1 MIFCLYKI
9 YKGKTHMDDNCKK
22 FPLIGDIAPD
32 FYASTTNGPINFPQ
46 DFKGNWVVFFSHP
59 SDFTPVCTTEFI
71 KFQQDINEFKKMN
84 TKLLGLSVGALSSHL
99 AWLDAIE
106 KMPNGIKID
115 FPLIDDLDKSIATK
129 YGMIQPRASDTSAVR
144 AVFIIDTKSVI
155 RTILYYPAILGRN
168 IDEIKRIV
176 LALQVSEKFKVA
188 MPVNWVPGADVLN
201 FAPNNTK
208 DMRKQNKNSIWFIKY
223 KKLTKQDINEK
234 IYKK

>member
-1 MIFCLYKI
+1 
-9 YKGKTHMDDNCKK
+9 MDDNCKK

-32 FYASTTNGPINFPQ
+32 FYVSTTNGPINFPQ

-115 FPLIDDLDKSIATK
+115 FPLIDDLDKSIASK

-188 MPVNWVPGADVLN
+188 MPVNWEPGADVLN
-201 FAPNNTK
+201 FAPNNAK

>member
-1 MIFCLYKI
+1 
-9 YKGKTHMDDNCKK
+9 MDDNCKK

-201 FAPNNTK
+201 FAPNNAK

>member
-1 MIFCLYKI
+1 
-9 YKGKTHMDDNCKK
+9 MDDNCKK
-22 FPLIGDIAPD
+22 IPLIGDIAPD

-201 FAPNNTK
+201 FAPNNAK

-234 IYKK
+234 TYKK

>member
-1 MIFCLYKI
+1 
-9 YKGKTHMDDNCKK
+9 MDDNCKK

-188 MPVNWVPGADVLN
+188 MPVNWAPGADVLN
-201 FAPNNTK
+201 FAPNNAK

>member
-1 MIFCLYKI
+1 
-9 YKGKTHMDDNCKK
+9 MDDNCKK

-106 KMPNGIKID
+106 KMPNGTKID

-129 YGMIQPRASDTSAVR
+129 YGMIQPHASDTSAVR

-188 MPVNWVPGADVLN
+188 MPVNWEPGADVLN
-201 FAPNNTK
+201 FAPNNAK
-208 DMRKQNKNSIWFIKY
+208 DMRKRNKNSIWFIKY
-223 KKLTKQDINEK
+223 KKLTKRDINEK

>member
-1 MIFCLYKI
+1 
-9 YKGKTHMDDNCKK
+9 
-22 FPLIGDIAPD
+22 
-32 FYASTTNGPINFPQ
+32 
-46 DFKGNWVVFFSHP
+46 
-59 SDFTPVCTTEFI
+59 VCTTEFI

-188 MPVNWVPGADVLN
+188 MPVNWEPGADVLN
-201 FAPNNTK
+201 FAPNNAK

-223 KKLTKQDINEK
+223 KKLIKQDINEK

>member
-1 MIFCLYKI
+1 
-9 YKGKTHMDDNCKK
+9 MDDNCKK
-22 FPLIGDIAPD
+22 FPLIGDTAPD
-32 FYASTTNGPINFPQ
+32 FYAGTTNGPINFPQ

-188 MPVNWVPGADVLN
+188 MPVNWEPGADVLN
-201 FAPNNTK
+201 FAPNNAK

-223 KKLTKQDINEK
+223 VMI
-234 IYKK
+234 